1 MPQDEARHRHDEG
14 EVFGLGRKQFRRD
27 QHGRIGKTA
36 GGFPGHA
43 ERVSQLFHPGLDFQ
57 IELAQ
62 TPGQD
67 PDFNQRFFGLL
78 RRPLELDREADEE
91 DDGDAP
97 ENASPLPLGSKN
109 YMTPAG
115 FARLKDELDHLLG
128 RERPELVATIAWA
141 AGNGDR
147 SENGDYIYGKKR
159 LREVDRRI
167 RFLVKRLDAAEV
179 VDPQSR
185 RDEGEDDRVYFG
197 ATVTV
202 RNAKDEDRTVSI
214 VGVDEIDTARGY
226 ISWVSP
232 MARALL
238 RAREGD
244 TVTLNTPGG
253 VEDLEILLVRY
264 ERLATGDLPAGA
276 ATS

>member
-1 MPQDEARHRHDEG
+1 MNKA
-14 EVFGLGRKQFRRD
+14 F
-27 QHGRIGKTA
+27 T
-36 GGFPGHA
+36 
-43 ERVSQLFHPGLDFQ
+43 
-57 IELAQ
+57 
-62 TPGQD
+62 
-67 PDFNQRFFGLL
+67 
-78 RRPLELDREADEE
+78 RESEDEE
-91 DDGDAP
+91 EDGDAP
-97 ENASPLPLGSKN
+97 ENASLLPLGSKN
-109 YMTPAG
+109 YMTPGG
-115 FARLKDELDHLLG
+115 FARLKGELDHLLG

-147 SENGDYIYGKKR
+147 SENGDYIYGKRR

-167 RFLVKRLDAAEV
+167 RFLIKRLDAAEV

-202 RNAKDEDRTVSI
+202 RNARDEERTVSI

-238 RAREGD
+238 KAREGD

-253 VEDLEILLVRY
+253 VEDLDILLVRY
-264 ERLATGDLPAGA
+264 ERLATGDAPTGA
-276 ATS
+276 STG

>member
-1 MPQDEARHRHDEG
+1 MNKAFTRESEDEDE
-14 EVFGLGRKQFRRD
+14 
-27 QHGRIGKTA
+27 
-36 GGFPGHA
+36 
-43 ERVSQLFHPGLDFQ
+43 
-57 IELAQ
+57 
-62 TPGQD
+62 
-67 PDFNQRFFGLL
+67 
-78 RRPLELDREADEE
+78 
-91 DDGDAP
+91 DGDAP
-97 ENASPLPLGSKN
+97 ENASPLPAGSKN

-115 FARLKDELDHLLG
+115 FARLKDELDRLVG
-128 RERPELVATIAWA
+128 KERPDLVATVSWA

-159 LREVDRRI
+159 LREIDRRI
-167 RFLVKRLDAAEV
+167 RFLIRRLDAAEI

-185 RDEGEDDRVYFG
+185 RDEDDEGRVFFG

-202 RNAKDEDRTVSI
+202 RNAKNEQRTVSI

-238 RAREGD
+238 KAREGD

-253 VEDLEILLVRY
+253 VEELDIVDVRY
-264 ERLATGDLPAGA
+264 ERLGTGTEPADARG
-276 ATS
+276 

>member
-1 MPQDEARHRHDEG
+1 MNKAFTRESEDED
-14 EVFGLGRKQFRRD
+14 
-27 QHGRIGKTA
+27 
-36 GGFPGHA
+36 
-43 ERVSQLFHPGLDFQ
+43 
-57 IELAQ
+57 
-62 TPGQD
+62 
-67 PDFNQRFFGLL
+67 
-78 RRPLELDREADEE
+78 

-97 ENASPLPLGSKN
+97 ENASPLPAGSKN

-115 FARLKDELDHLLG
+115 FGRLKAVLDDLLG

-147 SENGDYIYGKKR
+147 SENGDYIYGKRR

-167 RFLVKRLDAAEV
+167 RFLIKRLDAAEV
-179 VDPQSR
+179 VDPMAR

-202 RNAKDEDRTVSI
+202 RNGRDEERTVSI
-214 VGVDEIDTARGY
+214 VGVDEIDTTRGY

-238 RAREGD
+238 KAREGD

-253 VEDLEILLVRY
+253 LEDLDILHVRY
-264 ERLATGDLPAGA
+264 EQLATGA
-276 ATS
+276 ATAPVRTG